1 MKKLSYL
8 LLAALMLGSVTVQAM
23 TKEEAE
29 TECKAQAAD
38 DGVSADEMGD
48 YIKECVDALMSAE

>member
-29 TECKAQAAD
+29 AECKAQAAD

-48 YIKECVDALMSAE
+48 YIKECVDALMGAE